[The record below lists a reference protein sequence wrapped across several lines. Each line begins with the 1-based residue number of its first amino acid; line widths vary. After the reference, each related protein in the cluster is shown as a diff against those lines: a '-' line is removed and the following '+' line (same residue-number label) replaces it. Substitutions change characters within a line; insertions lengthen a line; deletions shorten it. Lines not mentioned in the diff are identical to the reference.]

1 MHRGGS
7 NLKGEG
13 WDAVKL
19 LWRGEVVVVVFEG
32 RKRRKRSLLKY
43 SATLLSR
50 VKFWHKAV
58 KITH

>member
-1 MHRGGS
+1 M
-7 NLKGEG
+7 KGEG